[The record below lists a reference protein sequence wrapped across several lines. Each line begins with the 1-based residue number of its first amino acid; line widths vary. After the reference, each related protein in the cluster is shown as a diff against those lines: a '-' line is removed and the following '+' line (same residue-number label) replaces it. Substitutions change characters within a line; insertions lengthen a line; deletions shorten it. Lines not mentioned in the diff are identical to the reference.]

1 MGKKRRLKR
10 DMISGFCISTHEAQR
25 VKPEPE
31 SKHCKK
37 DLLRVREDAG
47 MGCHGASG
55 YPCSWE
61 CRPGD
66 PVRDIR
72 DRFRALGE
80 GMDAKGPLTLGSYD
94 LLVGILSLL
103 PSAGIQSS
111 GLDLGFVL
119 YFTSIVT
126 HNYHCICLGN
136 HRCPSKVLP

>member
-1 MGKKRRLKR
+1 
-10 DMISGFCISTHEAQR
+10 
-25 VKPEPE
+25 
-31 SKHCKK
+31 
-37 DLLRVREDAG
+37 
-47 MGCHGASG
+47 
-55 YPCSWE
+55 
-61 CRPGD
+61 
-66 PVRDIR
+66 
-72 DRFRALGE
+72 
-80 GMDAKGPLTLGSYD
+80 MDAKGPLTLGSYD